1 MLWLTKLEVLM
12 GLLPGLAWLAFFMQ
26 EDPDG
31 EPKRV
36 IAKTFFLGALFAFF
50 ALFFQLATGNLF
62 DALSIGQRSIIAL
75 VLLALIEELFKFGG
89 VYYAIHGNPAFDVP
103 VDAMVYMV
111 VGALGFATVENLGA
125 VATSALGQGVGVGA
139 FETATFRFVGATLL
153 HATTSAIIGYHWG
166 LALLAPKRRWLLIGG
181 GLVLATVLHAAFN
194 YLILSYGNLMYAV
207 VFVVGATFF
216 VLRDFDRLNQR
227 LVNIQG

>member
-1 MLWLTKLEVLM
+1 MIWLTKLEVLL
-12 GLLPGLAWLAFFMQ
+12 GLLPGLAWLAFFLQ

-36 IAKTFFLGALFAFF
+36 IVKTFFMGALFAFF
-50 ALFFQLATGNLF
+50 ALFFQLGSNKLF
-62 DALSIGQRSIIAL
+62 DGLSIGSRSIIAL
-75 VLLALIEELFKFGG
+75 MILALIEEAFKFGG
-89 VYYAIHGNPAFDVP
+89 VYYAIHKNPAFDVP

-125 VATSALGQGVGVGA
+125 VASSAIVQGAAVGA

-153 HATTSAIIGYHWG
+153 HATTSALIGYYWG
-166 LALLAPKRRWLLIGG
+166 RALLTPKRGFWLIIV
-181 GLVLATVLHAAFN
+181 GLVLATVLHATFN
-194 YLILSYGNLMYAV
+194 YLILSYGNLIYAI
-207 VFVVGATFF
+207 VFAVCATFF